1 MQFLIWLSPCL
12 FQIAAKTKAKETKA
26 LSKENADPNV
36 QKAPKPKKAKA
47 TKAKGEGK
55 VYKFYTVFLNVGFTL
70 KQLPRILLVHFSNY
84 KGICKCIK
92 LNLKWGRRTEMLFSL
107 FVT

>member
-1 MQFLIWLSPCL
+1 MIVTMSL
-12 FQIAAKTKAKETKA
+12 FQIAAKTKAKETKVQ
-26 LSKENADPNV
+26 SKENADPNA

-47 TKAKGEGK
+47 TKAKGK

-92 LNLKWGRRTEMLFSL
+92 SKMR
-107 FVT
+107 